1 MSEHEVALTGGNI
14 NTGVVRVGDTVRR
27 AMTPA
32 SPAVHRLLLHLA
44 QKEYA
49 GSPRFLGIDAQGR
62 EILSYIDG
70 ETGIL
75 DSNWQLD
82 EALVAAAHM
91 LRRYHDA
98 TVDFAASDDLPW
110 AFRYPDPTRHEV
122 ICHNDFA
129 PYNFVY
135 HSGIPAAVIDFDL
148 AGPGPRLR
156 DVAYAAYW
164 MVPLSFN
171 SADQRSFAE
180 ADATNGSRRFRLFC
194 ETYGV
199 PITPAL
205 FEMIAEVLNHMG
217 SKEAARRMVGD
228 EKAEYLEREGH
239 LAHWQR
245 EAAAFQAHRAQLE
258 ANVQEPRYQQ

>member
-1 MSEHEVALTGGNI
+1 MTQPSTS
-14 NTGVVRVGDTVRR
+14 RR
-27 AMTPA
+27 
-32 SPAVHRLLLHLA
+32 
-44 QKEYA
+44 
-49 GSPRFLGIDAQGR
+49 
-62 EILSYIDG
+62 
-70 ETGIL
+70 
-75 DSNWQLD
+75 
-82 EALVAAAHM
+82 
-91 LRRYHDA
+91 
-98 TVDFAASDDLPW
+98 SDDLPW

-171 SADQRSFAE
+171 SADQKPFAE

>member
-1 MSEHEVALTGGNI
+1 MTEHEVALTGGNI
-14 NTGVVRVGDTVRR
+14 NTGVVRAGNTVRR

-44 QKEYA
+44 QKQYA
-49 GSPRFLGIDAQGR
+49 GSPRFLGIDEQGR
-62 EILSYIDG
+62 EILSYVEG

-75 DSNWQLD
+75 DSNWRLD
-82 EALVAAAHM
+82 EALVAAAHL

-110 AFRYPDPTRHEV
+110 AYRYPDATRHEV

-135 HSGIPAAVIDFDL
+135 RNGVPFAVIDFDL

-171 SADQRSFAE
+171 SADQRAFAE
-180 ADATNGSRRFRLFC
+180 ADMSVGSRRLQLFC
-194 ETYGV
+194 ATYGID
-199 PITPAL
+199 ITPAL
-205 FEMIAEVLNHMG
+205 FDMIAEVLDHMG
-217 SKEAARRMVGD
+217 SKEAARRMVG
-228 EKAEYLEREGH
+228 EAKAEHLQREGH

-245 EAAAFQAHRAQLE
+245 EAASFQRHRARLE
-258 ANVQEPRYQQ
+258 ENFSATGI

>member
-14 NTGVVRVGDTVRR
+14 NTGVVRVGDRVRR

-49 GSPRFLGIDAQGR
+49 GSPRFLGIDEQGR
-62 EILSYIDG
+62 EILSYMEG
-70 ETGIL
+70 ESGIL

-82 EALVAAAHM
+82 EALVAAARL

-98 TVDFAASDDLPW
+98 TVDVAASDALPW
-110 AFRYPDPTRHEV
+110 AFRYPDPTQHEV

-129 PYNFVY
+129 PYNFIY
-135 HSGIPAAVIDFDL
+135 RSGIPAAVIDFDL

-171 SADQRSFAE
+171 SADQRAFAE
-180 ADATNGSRRFRLFC
+180 ADISAGSRRLKLFC
-194 ETYGV
+194 ATYGIAAD
-199 PITPAL
+199 PPL
-205 FEMIAEVLNHMG
+205 FDMMAEVLTHMG

-258 ANVQEPRYQQ
+258 ANVQKPRDQQ

>member
-1 MSEHEVALTGGNI
+1 MTEHEVALTGGNI
-14 NTGVVRVGDTVRR
+14 NTGVVRVGNTVRR
-27 AMTPA
+27 AMTAA
-32 SPAVHRLLLHLA
+32 SPAVHQLLLHLA
-44 QKEYA
+44 QKGFA
-49 GSPRFLGIDAQGR
+49 GGPQYLGIDEQGR
-62 EILSYIDG
+62 EILSYIEG

-75 DSNWQLD
+75 DSNWQHD
-82 EALVAAAHM
+82 EALVAAARL

-98 TVDFAASDDLPW
+98 TVDFTARDDLPW
-110 AFRYPDPTRHEV
+110 AYRYPDPTRHEV

-135 HSGIPAAVIDFDL
+135 RNGIPCAAIDFDL

-171 SADQRSFAE
+171 SDDQKSFAE
-180 ADATNGSRRFRLFC
+180 IDAGDGSRRFRLFC
-194 ETYGV
+194 ETYGIS
-199 PITPAL
+199 ITPAL

-228 EKAEYLEREGH
+228 EKAEQLQRDGH

-245 EAAAFQAHRAQLE
+245 EAAAFQAHRVRLE
-258 ANVQEPRYQQ
+258 ANVRNTRNPL

>member
-1 MSEHEVALTGGNI
+1 MTEHEVALTGGNI
-14 NTGVVRVGDTVRR
+14 NTGVVRVGNTVRR
-27 AMTPA
+27 AMSPA
-32 SPAVHRLLLHLA
+32 SPAVHRLLDHLA
-44 QKEYA
+44 QKGFT
-49 GSPRFLGIDAQGR
+49 GSPRFLGVDERGR
-62 EILSYIDG
+62 EILSYIAG

-75 DSNWQLD
+75 DSNWHYD
-82 EALVAAAHM
+82 EALVAAADL

-98 TVDFAASDDLPW
+98 TVDFAVGDDLPW
-110 AFRYPDPTRHEV
+110 AFRYPDRTRHEV

-135 HSGIPAAVIDFDL
+135 LSGIPAAVIDLDL

-171 SADQRSFAE
+171 SDDQIRFAE
-180 ADATNGSRRFRLFC
+180 ADVANGSRRFRLFC
-194 ETYGV
+194 ETYGIS
-199 PITPAL
+199 ITPAL
-205 FEMIAEVLNHMG
+205 FEMIAEVLEHMG

-228 EKAEYLEREGH
+228 EKAEYLQREGH
-239 LAHWQR
+239 LTHWQR

-258 ANVQEPRYQQ
+258 ANVQNTRNPL